1 MGEDQMNRWW
11 VARSKGLGST
21 QLRRCTV
28 AYWEQQKPRPR
39 ASKAER
45 IKWYIETLL
54 PEELRWADEHNQLK
68 HKACHTLTLLVGY
81 SPEPLFQ
88 TIGVFQ
94 PQRVVLLLNQLYG
107 SQSGWSRG
115 GDMKRWIDEWLTP
128 LIGRQLDVTPR
139 VIADWPEFAHQPEVA
154 EQPGA
159 VFRELCD
166 HVLDAHKEGEP
177 VIVDITGAKKTMTAG
192 AFLFAAYADIP
203 VSYVD
208 FGEYDQDKFRPF
220 GFTCRIGP
228 LDNNPYETLALHDWE
243 RVWHLYRTSHF
254 RAAAHTLSQ
263 ILGVMRTPIEQTTE
277 SDSSLLLFR
286 PKHIQASETLLRML
300 KFYEAWDDGD
310 YHQAKGL
317 LPDLKRLLPTFSPPI
332 AVTLL
337 GDIWPHTDDTSNA
350 EEAARQLCT
359 LHDNLIG
366 HPHHFFRSNKLLITY
381 ARDELARIK
390 RLVKANEDNRS
401 ALLRSAGLDELL
413 LKARLVRLWHAGWI
427 DMWEWNWRERK
438 ECYRGECRSLDT
450 HLQRRLLQKL
460 IEHDGVKYIRRT
472 LRCDR
477 LPGWTLPAFVKL
489 DTGTEYRARPT
500 SDPDVPCPCPIDYE
514 EGIGL
519 TGETLT
525 ELRNRAIHTYLYVTQ
540 PIADKALDLAE
551 ANLND
556 FEENWADLSGDTFSI
571 EPRDVKRLPWGEVSD
586 LCGLGFLPL
595 TSQSKDEDRKEEDG

>member
-1 MGEDQMNRWW
+1 MSADQVNRWW
-11 VARSKGLGST
+11 MARSKGLSRA
-21 QLRRCTV
+21 QLRHDTV
-28 AYWEQQKPRPR
+28 AYWEQQKPRSG

-54 PEELRWADEHNQLK
+54 PEELRQADEHNRLEYQP
-68 HKACHTLTLLVGY
+68 CHTLALLVGY

-107 SQSGWSRG
+107 SQSGWRRG
-115 GDMKRWIDEWLTP
+115 GEMKRWIDEWLTP
-128 LIGRQLDVTPR
+128 LIGGQLDVFPR

-177 VIVDITGAKKTMTAG
+177 VIVDITGAKKSMTAG

-208 FGEYDQDKFRPF
+208 FDEYDQDKFRPF

-228 LDNNPYETLALHDWE
+228 LDNPYKSLALHDWE

-254 RAAAHTLSQ
+254 RAAAHILSQ
-263 ILGVMRTPIEQTTE
+263 ILDVMRTPVGQITQGEL
-277 SDSSLLLFR
+277 SPLLFR
-286 PKHIQASETLLRML
+286 PEHVQAAEMLLDVLR
-300 KFYEAWDDGD
+300 FYEAWDDGD
-310 YHQAKGL
+310 YHQAKEL
-317 LPDLKRLLPTFSPPI
+317 LPNLQKLIPAFSPPV

-337 GDIWPHTDDTSNA
+337 GDIWPRTDGTSNA
-350 EEAARQLCT
+350 EDAANQLQK

-366 HPHHFFRSNKLLITY
+366 HPHNIFRSNKLLITY

-401 ALLRSAGLDELL
+401 ALLRAAGLDELL
-413 LKARLVRLWHAGWI
+413 LKARLVRLWHLGRISLSDW
-427 DMWEWNWRERK
+427 DERHL
-438 ECYRGECRSLDT
+438 GTSRSLRDEE
-450 HLQRRLLQKL
+450 LKGRLYRKL
-460 IEHDGVKYIRRT
+460 IEYQSTKFMRRA
-472 LRCDR
+472 LQ
-477 LPGWTLPAFVKL
+477 K
-489 DTGTEYRARPT
+489 GTHYFLGLNVSSREYRARPT
-500 SDPDVPCPCPIDYE
+500 SDVPALADYE
-514 EGIGL
+514 RDVGL
-519 TGETLT
+519 RGETLT
-525 ELRNRAIHTYLYVTQ
+525 ELRNRAIHTYLYVSQ
-540 PIADKALDLAE
+540 LIADKALDLAE

-556 FEENWADLSGDTFSI
+556 FEENWADLSGDTPSI
-571 EPRDVKRLPWGEVSD
+571 EPKDVERLPWGKVSD

-595 TSQSKDEDRKEEDG
+595 TLQNKDQDRKEEDA